1 MRPLIIAHRGASN
14 LAPEN
19 TLASFR
25 LAKELGAD
33 GVECDVQ
40 LTKDHKLVIAHDFF
54 TDAHTGVKGDIYDMT
69 FDELRQLDFGKWKS
83 PEYEGEKIPTIEE
96 VLDIG
101 KDMKMMHI
109 ELKPYLDRDAD
120 FPERVIDAVVNAH
133 MEDKVILTSFQ
144 YGLLGR
150 VKEIRPEIR
159 TAALF
164 LNTESSLCPPT
175 ALWEDLGLTNGDPL
189 LEELSGPQGL
199 TGNAKVATFT
209 VGICLIL
216 FTLFIVLNLIRSRHG
231 RAIMAIRDNRI
242 AAESIGLSAFK
253 YKMIAFTTSA
263 ALTGMAGALFAMNY
277 AALKPSKFDF
287 NTSILILVYVV
298 LGGMGNILGSILATV
313 VLYVLPELPFM
324 RGLGN
329 YRMLIYAVLLIGV
342 MLMTQSSG
350 GKRLQEQI
358 KGFFAKLFK
367 KKGKGGESDE

>member
-33 GVECDVQ
+33 GFECDVQ

-109 ELKPYLDRDAD
+109 ELKPYLDR
-120 FPERVIDAVVNAH
+120 
-133 MEDKVILTSFQ
+133 

-150 VKEIRPEIR
+150 IKEIRPEIR

-199 TGNAKVATFT
+199 EKAVSIVENPDSVDEENGLLVRYLNDRLTALSSNYPGKNLVEILQQYYYQTDMLKYVSQFDFPLDYVGPEYHVCFRDTTLLQRAVEMGYHVAPWP
-209 VGICLIL
+209 VGDESRRDLRSVLKQNPEI
-216 FTLFIVLNLIRSRHG
+216 IVTNKPEIV
-231 RAIMAIRDNRI
+231 MAI
-242 AAESIGLSAFK
+242 
-253 YKMIAFTTSA
+253 
-263 ALTGMAGALFAMNY
+263 
-277 AALKPSKFDF
+277 
-287 NTSILILVYVV
+287 
-298 LGGMGNILGSILATV
+298 
-313 VLYVLPELPFM
+313 
-324 RGLGN
+324 
-329 YRMLIYAVLLIGV
+329 
-342 MLMTQSSG
+342 
-350 GKRLQEQI
+350 LQGQ
-358 KGFFAKLFK
+358 KAQ
-367 KKGKGGESDE
+367 

>member
-33 GVECDVQ
+33 GIECDVQ

-96 VLDIG
+96 VLDLG

-150 VKEIRPEIR
+150 
-159 TAALF
+159 
-164 LNTESSLCPPT
+164 
-175 ALWEDLGLTNGDPL
+175 
-189 LEELSGPQGL
+189 
-199 TGNAKVATFT
+199 
-209 VGICLIL
+209 
-216 FTLFIVLNLIRSRHG
+216 
-231 RAIMAIRDNRI
+231 
-242 AAESIGLSAFK
+242 
-253 YKMIAFTTSA
+253 
-263 ALTGMAGALFAMNY
+263 
-277 AALKPSKFDF
+277 KP
-287 NTSILILVYVV
+287 
-298 LGGMGNILGSILATV
+298 
-313 VLYVLPELPFM
+313 
-324 RGLGN
+324 
-329 YRMLIYAVLLIGV
+329 
-342 MLMTQSSG
+342 
-350 GKRLQEQI
+350 
-358 KGFFAKLFK
+358 
-367 KKGKGGESDE
+367 

>member
-33 GVECDVQ
+33 GIECDVQ

-150 VKEIRPEIR
+150 IKEIRPEIR

-199 TGNAKVATFT
+199 EKAVSIVENPDSVDEENGLLVRYLNDRLTALCSNYPGKNLVEILQQYYYQTDMLKHVSQFDFPLDYVGPEYHVCFRDTTLLQRAVEMGYHVAPWP
-209 VGICLIL
+209 VGDESRRDLRSVLKQNPEI
-216 FTLFIVLNLIRSRHG
+216 IVTNKPEIV
-231 RAIMAIRDNRI
+231 MAI
-242 AAESIGLSAFK
+242 
-253 YKMIAFTTSA
+253 
-263 ALTGMAGALFAMNY
+263 
-277 AALKPSKFDF
+277 
-287 NTSILILVYVV
+287 
-298 LGGMGNILGSILATV
+298 
-313 VLYVLPELPFM
+313 
-324 RGLGN
+324 
-329 YRMLIYAVLLIGV
+329 
-342 MLMTQSSG
+342 
-350 GKRLQEQI
+350 LQGQ
-358 KGFFAKLFK
+358 KAQ
-367 KKGKGGESDE
+367 

>member
-33 GVECDVQ
+33 GFECDVQ

-144 YGLLGR
+144 YSPVGR
-150 VKEIRPEIR
+150 
-159 TAALF
+159 
-164 LNTESSLCPPT
+164 
-175 ALWEDLGLTNGDPL
+175 
-189 LEELSGPQGL
+189 SGPDQRRP
-199 TGNAKVATFT
+199 AA
-209 VGICLIL
+209 
-216 FTLFIVLNLIRSRHG
+216 G
-231 RAIMAIRDNRI
+231 RALRPAGAGKGRLHRG
-242 AAESIGLSAFK
+242 EPRLG
-253 YKMIAFTTSA
+253 
-263 ALTGMAGALFAMNY
+263 GRGERPAGAL
-277 AALKPSKFDF
+277 P
-287 NTSILILVYVV
+287 
-298 LGGMGNILGSILATV
+298 
-313 VLYVLPELPFM
+313 
-324 RGLGN
+324 
-329 YRMLIYAVLLIGV
+329 
-342 MLMTQSSG
+342 Q
-350 GKRLQEQI
+350 
-358 KGFFAKLFK
+358 
-367 KKGKGGESDE
+367 

>member
-33 GVECDVQ
+33 GFECDVQ

-96 VLDIG
+96 VLDLG

-150 VKEIRPEIR
+150 IKDITGGDSLDANIQLVFNNARLAAQ
-159 TAALF
+159 TAKCLA
-164 LNTESSLCPPT
+164 
-175 ALWEDLGLTNGDPL
+175 
-189 LEELSGPQGL
+189 
-199 TGNAKVATFT
+199 GN
-209 VGICLIL
+209 
-216 FTLFIVLNLIRSRHG
+216 
-231 RAIMAIRDNRI
+231 
-242 AAESIGLSAFK
+242 
-253 YKMIAFTTSA
+253 
-263 ALTGMAGALFAMNY
+263 
-277 AALKPSKFDF
+277 
-287 NTSILILVYVV
+287 
-298 LGGMGNILGSILATV
+298 
-313 VLYVLPELPFM
+313 
-324 RGLGN
+324 
-329 YRMLIYAVLLIGV
+329 
-342 MLMTQSSG
+342 
-350 GKRLQEQI
+350 
-358 KGFFAKLFK
+358 
-367 KKGKGGESDE
+367 

>member
-33 GVECDVQ
+33 GIECDVQ

-150 VKEIRPEIR
+150 IKEIRPEIR

-164 LNTESSLCPPT
+164 LNTESSLCPV
-175 ALWEDLGLTNGDPL
+175 GR
-189 LEELSGPQGL
+189 SGPDQRRP
-199 TGNAKVATFT
+199 AA
-209 VGICLIL
+209 
-216 FTLFIVLNLIRSRHG
+216 G
-231 RAIMAIRDNRI
+231 RALRPAGAGKGRLHRG
-242 AAESIGLSAFK
+242 EPGL
-253 YKMIAFTTSA
+253 
-263 ALTGMAGALFAMNY
+263 GGRGERPAGAL
-277 AALKPSKFDF
+277 P
-287 NTSILILVYVV
+287 
-298 LGGMGNILGSILATV
+298 
-313 VLYVLPELPFM
+313 
-324 RGLGN
+324 
-329 YRMLIYAVLLIGV
+329 
-342 MLMTQSSG
+342 Q
-350 GKRLQEQI
+350 
-358 KGFFAKLFK
+358 
-367 KKGKGGESDE
+367 

>member
-33 GVECDVQ
+33 GIECDVQ

-150 VKEIRPEIR
+150 IKEIPARDPHRRPVSEHGVLPLPAHSPVGRSGPDQRRPAAGRALRPAGLEKAVSIVENQDSVDEENGLLVRYLNDRLTALSSNYPGKNLVEILQQYYYQTDMLKYVSQFDFPLDYVGPEYHVCFRDTTLLQRAVEMGYHVAPWPVGDESRRDLRSVLKQNPEIIV
-159 TAALF
+159 
-164 LNTESSLCPPT
+164 
-175 ALWEDLGLTNGDPL
+175 TNKP
-189 LEELSGPQGL
+189 E
-199 TGNAKVATFT
+199 
-209 VGICLIL
+209 
-216 FTLFIVLNLIRSRHG
+216 IV
-231 RAIMAIRDNRI
+231 MAI
-242 AAESIGLSAFK
+242 
-253 YKMIAFTTSA
+253 
-263 ALTGMAGALFAMNY
+263 
-277 AALKPSKFDF
+277 
-287 NTSILILVYVV
+287 
-298 LGGMGNILGSILATV
+298 
-313 VLYVLPELPFM
+313 
-324 RGLGN
+324 
-329 YRMLIYAVLLIGV
+329 
-342 MLMTQSSG
+342 
-350 GKRLQEQI
+350 LQGQ
-358 KGFFAKLFK
+358 KAQ
-367 KKGKGGESDE
+367 

>member
-1 MRPLIIAHRGASN
+1 
-14 LAPEN
+14 
-19 TLASFR
+19 
-25 LAKELGAD
+25 
-33 GVECDVQ
+33 
-40 LTKDHKLVIAHDFF
+40 
-54 TDAHTGVKGDIYDMT
+54 MT

-150 VKEIRPEIR
+150 IKEIRPEIR

-199 TGNAKVATFT
+199 EKAVSIVENPDSVDEENGLLVRYLNDRLTALSSNYPGKNLVE
-209 VGICLIL
+209 IL
-216 FTLFIVLNLIRSRHG
+216 QQYYYQTDMLKYVSQFDFRWTMSARS
-231 RAIMAIRDNRI
+231 
-242 AAESIGLSAFK
+242 
-253 YKMIAFTTSA
+253 TTSA
-263 ALTGMAGALFAMNY
+263 SGTPPCSSARWRWATMWPPGPWATRAAG
-277 AALKPSKFDF
+277 
-287 NTSILILVYVV
+287 TC
-298 LGGMGNILGSILATV
+298 
-313 VLYVLPELPFM
+313 
-324 RGLGN
+324 
-329 YRMLIYAVLLIGV
+329 AV
-342 MLMTQSSG
+342 SSS
-350 GKRLQEQI
+350 RTRR
-358 KGFFAKLFK
+358 
-367 KKGKGGESDE
+367 SS